1 MPQQFVQN
9 PLDQF
14 EPEKLP
20 IGWPWRL
27 FLVTAS
33 IFALSILAYVG
44 LAFGY
49 GPYLSSQIE
58 DRRAKLSQLAISLE
72 DRQVLGH
79 ASSLLANLENILNNH
94 VLSSQLFPVLERI
107 TNQRVYYTNANLKV
121 PQRELEL
128 RGFAESYEVLAQQLE
143 SYNQAA
149 EVESYN
155 LNEAQFSQ
163 NLVSFRVS
171 LKLSAELLK

>member
-27 FLVTAS
+27 FLLTLGLFTFSV
-33 IFALSILAYVG
+33 LLYLG

-49 GPYLSSQIE
+49 SPYLNSQIE
-58 DRRAKLSQLAISLE
+58 MKRSELSQLAIPQE
-72 DRQVLGH
+72 DRQILGQ
-79 ASSLLANLENILNNH
+79 ASSLLANLEGILNNH
-94 VLSSQLFPVLERI
+94 ILSSKLFSVLERV
-107 TNQRVYYTNANLKV
+107 TNQKTYYTNANLKV

-128 RGFAESYEVLAQQLE
+128 RGFVESYEILAQQLE
-143 SYNQAA
+143 AYEQA
-149 EVESYN
+149 EEIESYS
-155 LNEAQFSQ
+155 LNESQ
-163 NLVSFRVS
+163 ASQDLISFRIS
-171 LKLSAELLK
+171 LKLNADLLK